1 MGKAMIEV
9 LEAPADPIVS
19 LAEMK
24 QHLRVDHTD
33 DDQLIE
39 AYTSAASA
47 RVDGPASITGRTFR
61 PTRLRASFHSFG
73 SKICL
78 PYPPIINVIG
88 LTYLDS
94 NGDEQTFA
102 ETDQWRVIGL
112 NTTLGAEI
120 VPLYGVEWPSL
131 LTTTDGD
138 LVRVEYLAGYQSLNS
153 PGDNAIPKEIAQAVK
168 LIVADWYDFRPSSVV
183 GTIAAPTP
191 HGAEVLLAPYRVAS
205 AYLAA

>member
-1 MGKAMIEV
+1 MIEV
-9 LEAPADPIVS
+9 LEAPADHIVS

-39 AYTSAASA
+39 AYTSAAEA

-61 PTRLRASFHSFG
+61 VTRLRASFHSF
-73 SKICL
+73 STKICL
-78 PYPPIINVIG
+78 PYPPVIQVIG

-102 ETDQWRVIGL
+102 ETNQWRVIGL
-112 NTTLGAEI
+112 NTSEGAAI
-120 VPLYGVEWPSL
+120 VPLYGVVWPSL
-131 LTTTDGD
+131 LTTPDAD
-138 LVRVEYLAGYQSLNS
+138 LVRVEYLAGYQNLNS
-153 PGDNAIPKEIAQAVK
+153 PGDNAIPKEVAQAVK
-168 LIVADWYDFRPSSVV
+168 LIVGDWYEFRPSTVI
-183 GTIAAPTP
+183 GTVAAPTP
-191 HGAEVLLAPYRVAS
+191 HGAEMLLAPYRVAS